1 MDSPQTPQPVLIS
14 LRIPCLLLFATFG
27 ARVVAQQDLP
37 EGISLPE
44 DRTLATKI
52 SDAQAYLADERWEA
66 AVGLLQ
72 EVADADPSALIAERD
87 FIYVGAVQRAQSLLS
102 KLPAPAILIRE
113 SLIAARA
120 ELELEEAMRPPDV
133 HRLELLAQRYA
144 GSVVG
149 ERAKAILQELWY
161 DRGYPQLALAQGA
174 APLTPEW
181 QALLPPPPAS
191 DALAP
196 PVFQNLSDPSLPR
209 LRSKELDP
217 VWRFS
222 FDDDAPTADLGHRM
236 AFGNGLGFA
245 TNGREVVALELGSGQ
260 PRWHFHGPPG
270 WSRIG
275 TNDRNEITDGASPLT
290 LLAPVLAEGI
300 VLAVIQEPVGIGR
313 SDSYSRI
320 PIRKKLPARRLYA
333 FDAANG
339 NILWKQEVTWMDPE
353 NRNPIE
359 LAAGPP
365 AVSGGRVYLPVYT
378 AAGTIDLSL
387 LAFDLHT
394 GKRLW
399 KRFLVSG
406 TMETN
411 LFGNVLSELAVPP
424 PVADLK
430 RVYVCTHF
438 GAVCAVDA
446 ATGNAIW
453 TRTYTRTTV
462 RTRQNGQIGSRARYF
477 HNNPPAYDGKRIV
490 VAPTDSKFAMTLDA
504 EDGRRLS
511 RWVAEANNNRYGTL
525 SNLIGMDQKHAWFSG
540 THVVRLPLEENV
552 TQRPQTSPPLY
563 EFVSLNAS
571 NLNAG
576 ALIHKGVLAMSS
588 NGVVE
593 LDPDALSIRADALT
607 WEEMEGRSIG
617 PAQVT
622 HGLVLLMT
630 SKGIIAFASPGAL
643 LDTLVARDLT
653 PELLHELL
661 PLLEA
666 VRYEEDPGLGRR
678 IAQTAS
684 DLAKRNRFAAQ
695 AEELHFLAGRTLLLV
710 GETRKGLSE
719 LGDLLGSSND
729 RLRLNAASLI
739 LDAQPEID
747 VTAKRLERALNIVKL
762 ENPDRVLTRGN
773 HMEPRRAALVRAEA
787 LRTLDSGHAEAQ
799 RDALVSVLLL
809 ETPGGLQVGNLGLY
823 VWARA
828 LLDTLIQDPS
838 MSSAHQEAALAR
850 LTTEPPSLA
859 FLRAYANTHAAQ
871 DWMQSQLQD
880 TQLDQAD
887 RIELMAWSYRF
898 GAEDR
903 SWPAIPA
910 KLQHEDVLPQL
921 PANLKPLVSVKL
933 DGALPLHSIAVDG
946 VAYVFLQDD
955 SLCRVLRL
963 TAESSRL
970 LHTVPFLPGSRSL
983 PNLEKYRFGT
993 KTGMALVYKDRWIHI
1008 DYRGQRQERLLDM
1021 PLIST
1026 STPKQIGDFVAVLL
1040 NAPGRQAVVS
1050 VLDLETGVP
1059 YLQQPLSATADRYL
1073 HIVTNKDYLHVLQDR
1088 SSTVYRVN
1096 LLHEEKVVT
1105 FELPFAPRWDE
1116 LQSVASFGDGIAI
1129 PTTRISPQGAILI
1142 ERPDR
1147 PSRSISLQGFDFNT
1161 FRVKEGIGWWTRPQR
1176 GLGADLGPL
1185 TLNWLRPGDRR
1196 TWTHRFLD
1204 PAVLV
1209 PQFLTRL
1216 RRPYVPHDTEF
1227 LALQSAARDQA
1238 EVQCLEMGELN
1249 TKWTSLLTE
1258 VPFSRL
1264 VEPTPRPQ
1272 RGDNGWV
1279 LLLREGGSRRAATNL
1294 RLLLFNEQGLL
1305 QDSHTTPS
1313 TARSLSSQH
1322 IMLLPGMVLLRNG
1335 DLITLLGSQ

>member
-1 MDSPQTPQPVLIS
+1 MPS
-14 LRIPCLLLFATFG
+14 LLMLAVFG
-27 ARVVAQQDLP
+27 AQVVAQEDLP

-44 DRTLATKI
+44 NRILATKI

-72 EVADADPSALIAERD
+72 EVADADPSALIADQD
-87 FIYVGAVQRAQSLLS
+87 FLYIGAVQRAQSLLS
-102 KLPAPAILIRE
+102 KLPAAAIPIRE

-133 HRLELLAQRYA
+133 HLLELIAQRYS
-144 GSVVG
+144 GSMVG
-149 ERAKAILQELWY
+149 DRANVLLQELWY

-174 APLTPEW
+174 APLSPEW
-181 QALLPPPPAS
+181 QAQLPPRPPF

-196 PVFQNLSDPSLPR
+196 PVFQNLSDPALPR
-209 LRSKELDP
+209 LRPMELDP
-217 VWRFS
+217 AWRFS

-270 WSRIG
+270 WSHIG
-275 TNDRNEITDGASPLT
+275 SNDRNEITDGSSPLT
-290 LLAPVLAEGI
+290 LLAPVLADGI

-333 FDAANG
+333 FDAVNG
-339 NILWKQEVTWMDPE
+339 DILWKQEVTWMDPE

-424 PVADLK
+424 PVADLE

-438 GAVCAVDA
+438 GAICAVDA

-477 HNNPPAYDGKRIV
+477 HNNPPAYDGKRLV
-490 VAPTDSKFAMTLDA
+490 VAPTDSMFAMTLDA

-511 RWVAEANNNRYGTL
+511 RWVAEANNNLYGTL
-525 SNLIGMDQKHAWFSG
+525 SNLIGMDEKYAWFSG
-540 THVVRLPLEENV
+540 THVARLPLEENV

-576 ALIHKGVLAMSS
+576 ALTHKSVLAMSS

-593 LDPDALSIRADALT
+593 LDPDALSIRAGALT
-607 WEEMEGRSIG
+607 WEELEGRFIG

-643 LDTLVARDLT
+643 LDTLVAHDLT
-653 PELLHELL
+653 PELLRELL

-666 VRYEEDPGLGRR
+666 VRYEEDPGLGHR
-678 IAQTAS
+678 IARTAS
-684 DLAKRNRFAAQ
+684 DLAKRDLFAAQ

-719 LGDLLGSSND
+719 LGDLLDSANN

-747 VTAKRLERALNIVKL
+747 VTAKRLQLALDIVKF

-773 HMEPRRAALVRAEA
+773 HMEPRSAALLRAEA
-787 LRTLDSGHAEAQ
+787 LRALDGRDAEAQ
-799 RDALVSVLLL
+799 RAALVSVLLL
-809 ETPGGLQVGNLGLY
+809 EDAGSLQVGNLSLH

-828 LLDTLIQDPS
+828 LLDTLIQDPG
-838 MSSAHQEAALAR
+838 MGAAHQKAALSR
-850 LTTEPPSLA
+850 LEVAPPNLA
-859 FLRAYANTHAAQ
+859 FLRAYANTKAAQ
-871 DWMQSQLQD
+871 DWMQIQLQD
-880 TQLDQAD
+880 TQLDQVD
-887 RIELMAWSYRF
+887 RMELMAWSYRF
-898 GAEDR
+898 GAKDR
-903 SWPAIPA
+903 SWPSIPA
-910 KLQHEDVLPQL
+910 MLQHQEALPPL
-921 PANLKPLVSVKL
+921 PTNLTPLVSVKL
-933 DGALPLHSIAVDG
+933 DGALPLHSISVDG
-946 VAYVFLQDD
+946 AAYVFLQDD
-955 SLCRVLRL
+955 NQCQILRL
-963 TAESSRL
+963 AAEGSRL
-970 LHTVPFLPGSRSL
+970 LHTVDFLPGSSSL

-993 KTGMALVYKDRWIHI
+993 KTGIAVLYKDRWIHI
-1008 DYRGQRQERLLDM
+1008 DYRGLRQERLLNM

-1026 STPKQIGDFVAVLL
+1026 STPSQIGSFVAVLL
-1040 NAPGRQAVVS
+1040 SAPGRQAVVS

-1059 YLQQPLSATADRYL
+1059 YLQQALSATADRYL
-1073 HIVTNKDYLHVLQDR
+1073 HIVTNQDYLHVLQDR

-1096 LLHEEKVVT
+1096 LLREEEVVT

-1116 LQSVASFGDGIAI
+1116 LQAVASFGDGIAI
-1129 PTTRISPQGAILI
+1129 PTTRTSPQGAILI
-1142 ERPDR
+1142 ESPNR
-1147 PSRSISLQGFDFNT
+1147 PSRSISLQGLDFST

-1185 TLNWLRPGDRR
+1185 TLNWLRPSDRR

-1204 PAVLV
+1204 PAVRV

-1216 RRPYVPHDTEF
+1216 RHPDVLDGTEF
-1227 LALQSAARDQA
+1227 LALQPAARDQA
-1238 EVQCLEMGELN
+1238 EVQCLEMGELE

-1258 VPFSRL
+1258 IPFSHL

-1272 RGDNGWV
+1272 RGDDGWV
-1279 LLLREGGSRRAATNL
+1279 LLLREGGSRRAATSL
-1294 RLLLFNEQGLL
+1294 SLLLFNEQGLL
-1305 QDSHTTPS
+1305 QDSYTTPS
-1313 TARSLSSQH
+1313 TARSLSSQY
-1322 IMLLPGMVLLRNG
+1322 ITLMPGMVLLRNG
-1335 DLITLLGSQ
+1335 DLITLLGNQ